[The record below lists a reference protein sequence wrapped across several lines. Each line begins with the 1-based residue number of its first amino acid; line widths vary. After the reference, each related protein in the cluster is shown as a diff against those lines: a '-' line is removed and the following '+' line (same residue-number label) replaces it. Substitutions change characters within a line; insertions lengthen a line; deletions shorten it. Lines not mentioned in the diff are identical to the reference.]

1 MLSELWGG
9 AQYQTWTAQNLSWLV
24 KQLVEAKWSAGL
36 AAILKVSPAGAPTF
50 RTAAS
55 LFESMSGASQI
66 AFVQE
71 VLSYR

>member
-1 MLSELWGG
+1 
-9 AQYQTWTAQNLSWLV
+9 
-24 KQLVEAKWSAGL
+24 LVEAKWSAGL

-55 LFESMSGASQI
+55 LFQSMSGASQI